1 MVVCYPTPFR
11 RRKIMATA
19 SPIVS
24 DREWNLHVLGKLSR
38 GEITPE
44 DCAAQLKT
52 APAVSSKELYQQA
65 RRTAHGTVWVPLGYK
80 VEKGSHEASSITL
93 PLKGYKR
100 LIALVESGAL
110 AELIANYNSIPL
122 SSSAS

>member
-1 MVVCYPTPFR
+1 
-11 RRKIMATA
+11 MATA
-19 SPIVS
+19 TVSPIVS
-24 DREWNLHVLGKLSR
+24 DREWNAHILAEVAAGR
-38 GEITPE
+38 MTPE
-44 DCAAQLKT
+44 DATARLKT

-65 RRTAHGTVWVPLGYK
+65 RRTAHGTVWLPLGYK

-100 LIALVESGAL
+100 LIALAESGAL